1 MLIKVHKPSLNE
13 VGLTNKDKS
22 LEKHKCKIKSKLI
35 RPSTGSSYLWRLK

>member
-22 LEKHKCKIKSKLI
+22 LEKHKCKIKSKLKGQALVPVI
-35 RPSTGSSYLWRLK
+35 CGG